1 MEAFCTGSLLSNQPR
16 WLVIPAR
23 VGYGLCDVPTLRTC
37 LVERARTAADRGAP
51 RGAAQEKLESSEA
64 QVRELTERLE
74 LLQREKLELEM
85 RSSALA
91 AGAGGASSAG
101 LLVRAGRARPRGA
114 GPWHAACF
122 AWLSGR
128 WCGLPCLG
136 CRASAARVPGCRR
149 GAARARREP
158 VPCVRG
164 RAWAACSAGAARCQL
179 RSVRGRGK
187 VGGLSVGA
195 RVAQQ
200 AGSGE
205 DEDAA
210 YFDSLSAFVG
220 KVRGEPFPREAAHN
234 MTFKDVAR
242 NVEVRGS
249 APKGPATRVGVAD
262 GLRRRSARKGV
273 GWGCA

>member
-1 MEAFCTGSLLSNQPR
+1 MEAFRTGSLLSNQQR
-16 WLVIPAR
+16 WLVFPAS
-23 VGYGLCDVPTLRTC
+23 VGYGLRDVPTLRTC
-37 LVERARTAADRGAP
+37 LVERARTAADRCAP
-51 RGAAQEKLESSEA
+51 RRAAQEKLESSEA